1 VAPLKETE
9 KPVTQKNSA
18 DLPTSPESHD
28 PMLEVVARIETKL
41 DSFTTIAQNCF
52 NQIMVERKERLESEK
67 RLVLAQKKL
76 ARRISKLEVAVGI
89 E

>member
-1 VAPLKETE
+1 
-9 KPVTQKNSA
+9 
-18 DLPTSPESHD
+18 
-28 PMLEVVARIETKL
+28 MLEVVARIEQKL

-52 NQIMVERKERLESEK
+52 NQIMVERKERLETEK
-67 RLVLAQKKL
+67 RLTRAQNKL